1 MKIEDLK
8 FMVIDDDPASLAL
21 VKATLSQA
29 SYKNVDLFS
38 DPKEAQ
44 KSYQTQHYD
53 ILILDL
59 RMPRLSGFDILKE
72 MKTIHAKSPRT
83 IVLTAQ
89 AEADS
94 AEKALAL
101 GAKKVLF
108 KPYNVQDLVIEVAAQ
123 VEALAYTR

>member
-1 MKIEDLK
+1 MKKEDLK

-29 SYKNVDLFS
+29 QYQNVDLFT

-59 RMPRLSGFDILKE
+59 RMPLLNGFDILKE

-94 AEKALAL
+94 ADRAMAL

-108 KPYNVQDLVIEVAAQ
+108 KPFNVQDLVIEVATQA
-123 VEALAYTR
+123 EALSYTR